1 MTEPVHHSLPPSGP
15 ADGAAPGPD
24 RNPGGL
30 PQAGA
35 ASYDP
40 PGYGSPA
47 VHDTSAPYPQQVA
60 PYRGKGDWN
69 TEAAYAGSAP
79 PPQAAS
85 PAAPPGCP
93 AHEGEQPFRIGG
105 LEFQRPPADLYRALR
120 RQYGPVA
127 PVLLDDDVPAWLA
140 LGYPEVTHV
149 TAHDEIFARDSR
161 RWNQWD
167 AIPGNWPLLPYV
179 GFQPSVLFTE
189 GPEHRRRAGVISRAL
204 EAMDLYDVSLVCE
217 AVGDRLIAR
226 FAGTGRA
233 ELMRSYVHSVPVRV
247 IVELCGMPAG
257 EEETEEL
264 VRDLRI
270 SLDAEEGEDPAAA
283 YGRVGERIHAL
294 VKDRRLRPD
303 RDITS
308 YMTCDPAGL
317 SDEEI
322 VQDLVSVIAA
332 GQQPTAN
339 WICNALRLL
348 LLDDR
353 FADRLAGGRVGVP
366 EALNETLWLDTPT
379 QNFIGR
385 WAARDVELGGRL
397 IRAGDC
403 VVMGLSA
410 ANTDPEVWPEGY
422 VGEENA
428 ANLSFS
434 NGEHRCPHP
443 APQIARVIAQTA
455 IDTLLGRLPDVA
467 MAVEG
472 EALRWRPSIWMRGLE
487 ELPVTFSPTVM

>member
-1 MTEPVHHSLPPSGP
+1 MSEPTDFTHAV
-15 ADGAAPGPD
+15 AA
-24 RNPGGL
+24 
-30 PQAGA
+30 
-35 ASYDP
+35 
-40 PGYGSPA
+40 A
-47 VHDTSAPYPQQVA
+47 VP
-60 PYRGKGDWN
+60 
-69 TEAAYAGSAP
+69 
-79 PPQAAS
+79 
-85 PAAPPGCP
+85 PPGCP
-93 AHEGEQPFRIGG
+93 AHERTPGAGPAEGREDRPMPLGG
-105 LEFQRPPADLYRALR
+105 LEFQQSPSQLYRELR
-120 RQYGPVA
+120 RRYGPVA
-127 PVLLDDDVPAWLA
+127 PVLLDDGVPAWLA
-140 LGYPEVTHV
+140 LGYPEVTQV
-149 TAHDEIFARDSR
+149 TTHDEVFARDSR

-167 AIPGNWPLLPYV
+167 RIPGNWPLLPYV
-179 GFQPSVLFTE
+179 GYQPSVLFTE
-189 GPEHRRRAGVISRAL
+189 GAEHRRRSGVISRAL

-217 AVGDRLIAR
+217 SVGDRLIAR
-226 FAGTGRA
+226 FAGAGQA
-233 ELMRSYVHSVPVRV
+233 ELMSQYVHSVPVRV

-257 EEETEEL
+257 ESETEEL

-270 SLDAEEGEDPAAA
+270 SLDAEEGEDPVAA
-283 YGRVGERIHAL
+283 YGRVGERIYGL
-294 VKDRRLRPD
+294 VRDRRVSPD

-308 YMTCDPAGL
+308 HMVCDPAGL

-322 VQDLVSVIAA
+322 VQDLISVIAA

-339 WICNALRLL
+339 WMCNALRLL

-353 FADRLAGGRVGVP
+353 FAGRVAGGRVGVP

-385 WAARDVELGGRL
+385 WAVRDVELGGRQ

-403 VVMGLSA
+403 VVLGLSA

-455 IDTLLGRLPDVA
+455 IDTLIGRLPDVA
-467 MAVEG
+467 LAVEG
-472 EALRWRPSIWMRGLE
+472 EELRWRPSIWMRGLE
-487 ELPVTFSPTVM
+487 DLPVTFSPTVV